1 MNIAY
6 IGNFGCDF
14 STESEIKWTLE
25 ERLGHKVIPLQEN
38 KITTDEVV
46 MATRERGCR
55 LLLWTHT
62 HGPDWE
68 MVGQMSREKMIDEI
82 RKSGVRTASF
92 HLDRF
97 WGLSALD
104 QREERIGTHAF
115 WKTDTVFTADGG
127 NDERFASRG
136 VSHHWLPPAVVERD
150 CYFGKPQPHYT
161 SPICF
166 TGADGYHPEYPFRGL
181 MCSRL
186 KETYGSNFRI
196 YQGIRQE
203 SLNNLYA
210 SVRVVVGDSCFAGS
224 DRYWSDRVPE
234 VLGRGGF
241 LIFPKTPGL
250 DIPGLVTYEPGNIE
264 DLIKKINY
272 YTEDEIQEER
282 KEIVKVTQ
290 AYVKENDTYTNR
302 MKTLLSVMGF

>member
-14 STESEIKWTLE
+14 STENEIRWTLE
-25 ERLGHKVIPLQEN
+25 EKLGHKVIPLQEN
-38 KITTDEVV
+38 KVTTDEVV
-46 MATRERGCR
+46 MAARERGCR

-68 MVGQMSREKMIDEI
+68 MIGQISREKMINEI
-82 RKSGVRTASF
+82 RSSGIKSASF

-97 WGLSALD
+97 WGLNALD
-104 QREERIGTHAF
+104 QREDRIGTHAF
-115 WKTDTVFTADGG
+115 WKTDRVFTADGG
-127 NDERFASRG
+127 NDDGFAARG
-136 VSHHWLPPAVVERD
+136 VAHYWLPPGVVERD

-166 TGADGYHPEYPFRGL
+166 TGADGYHPEYQYRAL

-186 KETYGSNFRI
+186 KEIYGSNFRI

-203 SLNNLYA
+203 NLNNLYA
-210 SVRVVVGDSCFAGS
+210 SVRVVAGDSCFAGS

-241 LIFPKTPGL
+241 LIFPRTPGL
-250 DIPGLVTYEPGNIE
+250 EIPGLVTYTPG
-264 DLIKKINY
+264 DLSDLVKNINY
-272 YTEDEIQEER
+272 WIQDEHQEER
-282 KEIVKVTQ
+282 QEIVKVTQ
-290 AYVKENDTYTNR
+290 AYVKENETYTNR
-302 MKTLLSVMGF
+302 MKTMLEVLGF